1 MRKPL
6 ALIVPTRNRIA
17 NARRLYSRLYDTV
30 SGSCLVPD
38 RDVFFVVGDEDPAL
52 RDYMYDDQRDTTDD
66 EYSPLDTNRVKVFP
80 DRGLVKALNWMA
92 PQLTSRYECLAFMGD
107 DHFPDTPYWDEKYV
121 NELFRMGHG
130 FVYGDDL
137 LQGEKIPTQIAM
149 TSSIVET
156 LGFFTPPGFT
166 HLCCDLAWKDL
177 GEGIDRISYMPDVI
191 IEHLHP
197 ANGKAENDEGY
208 RWANSE
214 KMVERDSEEYFRWSR
229 DDLPGQ
235 IDQLNYALGLQ

>member
-1 MRKPL
+1 MKRPL
-6 ALIVPTRNRIA
+6 ALIVPTRNRVSNAFRLFGNIA
-17 NARRLYSRLYDTV
+17 QSASIMMVSDLY
-30 SGSCLVPD
+30 
-38 RDVFFVVGDEDPAL
+38 FVVGSEDPKV
-52 RDYMYDDQRDTTDD
+52 T
-66 EYSPLDTNRVKVFP
+66 EYLHELGWMVNIFP
-80 DRGLVKALNWMA
+80 ERGLVKALNWMA
-92 PQLTSRYECLAFMGD
+92 PQLTDKYECLAFMGD
-107 DHFPDTPYWDEKYV
+107 DHYPQTNKWDEAYL
-121 NELFRMGHG
+121 NELWRLGDG

-156 LGFFTPPGFT
+156 LGFFSPPGFT

-177 GEGIDRISYMPDVI
+177 GEGIDRISYLPDVI

-208 RWANSE
+208 QFVNSSE
-214 KMVERDSEEYFRWSR
+214 MVVRDSEEYYRWKR

-235 IDQLNYALGLQ
+235 LEMLRRGLRSLR